1 MIILFSKTSLK
12 YLEKADE
19 GIARKVMKSIRGLP
33 LQGDIRKLKGRKIEN
48 LFRLR
53 VGGLRVIFSMGNDEI
68 KIIKIDTRG
77 DVYK

>member
-1 MIILFSKTSLK
+1 MRILFSKTSLK
-12 YLEKADE
+12 YLEKTDKE
-19 GIARKVMKSIRGLP
+19 IARKVMKSIRGLP
-33 LQGDIRKLKGRKIEN
+33 LQGDIRKLKGRNIEN

-77 DVYK
+77 DAYK

>member
-1 MIILFSKTSLK
+1 MRIFFSKTSLK
-12 YLEKADE
+12 YLEKADKK
-19 GIARKVMKSIRGLP
+19 IARNIIQSIHGLP
-33 LQGDIRKLKGRKIEN
+33 LQGDIKKLKGWKIEN